1 MKVWH
6 FTEMPYPYLPDPESY
21 DSVRVTL
28 PNQIYDPLV
37 GSDLY
42 NRYLDELML
51 ADELGFDIMTNE
63 HHQTPTCM
71 DAACPLVLAILARQT
86 KRARLLALGNPIA
99 NRRDPIRLAEEMAMI
114 DNISRGRLEC
124 GFVRGVPTEIAPAN
138 SNPVRMS
145 ERMWEAHDLIL
156 KAWTTHDGPFSWE
169 GRYFHYRNVNVWPRP
184 YQQPHPPVW
193 ISASTTGSV
202 GEVADRGYVLAI
214 FLSGSKDARVYFDVY
229 RERYAQRV
237 AHAAAGGTGDGAGSA
252 ATIAPPDRFAY
263 LALTCVGETDEI
275 GLRGVRKIMWYMQTN
290 KVAPQFRNPPGYS
303 TLTTNVRAMRGG
315 GLPTLRPLGQLTAED
330 LIDRGVIFAG
340 NPDSVYT
347 QIKRFSDETGG
358 LGNLIIMGQGG
369 FLSHEETV
377 ANLTLFA
384 KEVAPRLREL
394 PGTI

>member
-1 MKVWH
+1 
-6 FTEMPYPYLPDPESY
+6 
-21 DSVRVTL
+21 
-28 PNQIYDPLV
+28 
-37 GSDLY
+37 
-42 NRYLDELML
+42 
-51 ADELGFDIMTNE
+51 
-63 HHQTPTCM
+63 
-71 DAACPLVLAILARQT
+71 
-86 KRARLLALGNPIA
+86 
-99 NRRDPIRLAEEMAMI
+99 
-114 DNISRGRLEC
+114 
-124 GFVRGVPTEIAPAN
+124 VPTEIAPAN
-138 SNPVRMS
+138 SNPVRMA